1 MAIPLPPIADTTE
14 FWRDPALPQVESRRA
29 CHSRACYRAHSHP
42 SFSIG
47 AVDAGRSL
55 FTGAPGGPVELCAG
69 TLVFVPPG
77 RVHAC
82 NPADTAWSY
91 QMLHVDARWWQAV
104 RQEAALQDLAPL
116 GEEPVRLRSSAAS
129 YGRFCRLNALLFSD
143 AGRHA
148 KEAALVEFIGDY
160 VSEQDD
166 RLLEPAAA
174 TRERQRLQPVFKA
187 LQEEAVDAL
196 SLGELAVLA
205 GMSRYQLIRSFRA
218 ASGLTPHA
226 WQLNGRINQAR
237 DRLRAGEALAD
248 IAHRLGF
255 ADQSHFQRM
264 FKAHTGVTPGRYRG

>member
-1 MAIPLPPIADTTE
+1 MDEKTE

-47 AVDAGRSL
+47 AVDEGRSL
-55 FTGAPGGPVELCAG
+55 FTGTAEGPVELRAG

-82 NPADTAWSY
+82 NPVDAAWSY

-104 RQEAALQDLAPL
+104 RQEAGSQELLPP
-116 GEEPVRLRSSAAS
+116 GEEPVRLRTSAAS
-129 YGRFCRLNALLFSD
+129 YTRFCQLNTLLFSD
-143 AGRHA
+143 AGPHA
-148 KEAALVEFIGDY
+148 KEAALVELIGDY
-160 VSEQDD
+160 VQEQDD
-166 RLLEPAAA
+166 RVVEPVSGAP
-174 TRERQRLQPVFKA
+174 ERRRLQPVFSA
-187 LQEEAVDAL
+187 LKEEAVDAL
-196 SLGELAVLA
+196 SLGELAALA

-226 WQLNGRINQAR
+226 WQLNERINQAR
-237 DRLRAGEALAD
+237 DRLRAGDALAD

-264 FKAHTGVTPGRYRG
+264 FKAHTGVTPGSYRG